1 MMLIVELSAL
11 LEERKVNKI
20 EYIKQRLVKAR
31 EVGYSIRVKKCV
43 KFLCLNVLL
52 AEKNPTSAP
61 LGQILCEPRR
71 RWRHD
76 SRSAGSSASGE

>member
-1 MMLIVELSAL
+1 MLIVELSAL
-11 LEERKVNKI
+11 LEERKLNKI

-71 RWRHD
+71 LWRHG
-76 SRSAGSSASGE
+76 SRSAGSNASGE